1 MVRDGAIQMTAAQ
14 QTVMI
19 GKNAVQ
25 TALRY
30 LSKEPYDKHIVIPP
44 ISVAKE
50 DLGKIDLGPIRAP
63 DDFKPKLVY
72 P

>member
-1 MVRDGAIQMTAAQ
+1 MMRDGLIQMTAAQ

-19 GKNAVQ
+19 GKNAVL
-25 TALRY
+25 TAIRY
-30 LSKEPYDKHIVIPP
+30 LSKEPYEKHIVIPP
-44 ISVAKE
+44 ISVGRE
-50 DLGKIDLGPIRAP
+50 QVGKIDLGPIRAP